1 MGKTNVLASIIKRW
15 LKLMLVVLVLLAIL
29 AIWVTVLCMI
39 HQETIWGFIISG
51 VYVISTVG
59 LAIVILAND
68 QVNNFINK
76 HLL

>member
-1 MGKTNVLASIIKRW
+1 MRKTNVSASIIKRW

-39 HQETIWGFIISG
+39 HQETIWGFIISV
-51 VYVISTVG
+51 VYVISTVS

>member
-1 MGKTNVLASIIKRW
+1 MRKTNALTSIIKRW
-15 LKLMLVVLVLLAIL
+15 LKLMIVVFVLLAIL
-29 AIWVTVLCMI
+29 AIWVTILCMI

-51 VYVISTVG
+51 VYVISTIC
-59 LAIVILAND
+59 LAIAIFSNG